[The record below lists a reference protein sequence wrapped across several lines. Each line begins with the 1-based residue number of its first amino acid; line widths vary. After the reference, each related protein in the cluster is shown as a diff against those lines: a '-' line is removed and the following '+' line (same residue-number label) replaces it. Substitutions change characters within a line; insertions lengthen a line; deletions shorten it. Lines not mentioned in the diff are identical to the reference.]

1 MAGMRTKTCSGTP
14 RQRRYGS
21 MRFAHLTARER
32 PLAVVEGD
40 RVAALAMEGIATVDD
55 LLAAGPDAWDAARD
69 AAPAALEDGG
79 EPLQPGML
87 DAPLKAP
94 SKIAC
99 VGLNY
104 HDHCRETGMAAPERP
119 LIFAKFPS
127 SLVGP
132 DAAIESPDGLT
143 EQVDWEVE
151 LAVVIGRRIRHA
163 SERAA
168 LDAIFGYTAAN
179 DVSARDLQF
188 ADQQWV
194 RAKSIDTFCPVGPVI
209 VTPDEF
215 GDPQQKR
222 LVARVNGETMQDST
236 TAEMIFGV
244 AEIVSFL
251 SQACTLEPGDLIL
264 TGTPWGVGGF
274 RDPPVFL
281 KPGDTIEIEV
291 EGVGVLANDVRRN
304 ST

>member
-1 MAGMRTKTCSGTP
+1 
-14 RQRRYGS
+14 
-21 MRFAHLTARER
+21 MRFAHLNGADR
-32 PLAVVEGD
+32 PLAVVEAN
-40 RVAALAMEGIATVDD
+40 RVAALSMEGVATIDE
-55 LLAAGPDAWDAARD
+55 LIAAGPEAWEGARG
-69 AAPAALEDGG
+69 AAPAALEGGG

-87 DAPLKAP
+87 EAPLKTP

-104 HDHCRETGMAAPERP
+104 HDHCRETGMVAPERP

-132 DAAIESPDGLT
+132 DAAIEWPKGLT

-151 LAVVIGRRIRHA
+151 LAVVMGRRISHA
-163 SERAA
+163 SEQEA
-168 LDAIFGYTAAN
+168 LDAVFGYTAAN

-194 RAKSIDTFCPVGPVI
+194 RAKSIDTFCPLGPVI

-215 GDPQQKR
+215 GDPQDKG

-251 SQACTLEPGDLIL
+251 SRACTLEPGDLIL

-281 KPGDTIEIEV
+281 EPGDRVEVEV
-291 EGVGVLANDVRRN
+291 EGVGVLANDIGR
-304 ST
+304 STT

>member
-1 MAGMRTKTCSGTP
+1 
-14 RQRRYGS
+14 
-21 MRFAHLTARER
+21 MRFAHLKGAER
-32 PLAVVEGD
+32 PLAVVEGG
-40 RVAALAMEGIATVDD
+40 RVAALAMDGAATVDE
-55 LLAAGPDAWDAARD
+55 LVTAGPKVLDAARD
-69 AAPAALEDGG
+69 AAAAALTGG

-87 DAPLKAP
+87 DAPLTAP
-94 SKIAC
+94 SKVAC

-119 LIFAKFPS
+119 IIFAKFPS

-132 DAAIESPDGLT
+132 DAAIEWPDGLT

-163 SERAA
+163 DASEA

-194 RAKSIDTFCPVGPVI
+194 RAKSIDGFCPLGPVI

-215 GDPQQKR
+215 GAPQDKR
-222 LVARVNGETMQDST
+222 LIARVNGETMQDST

-251 SQACTLEPGDLIL
+251 SRACTLEPGDLIL

-274 RDPPVFL
+274 RDPPIFL
-281 KPGDTIEIEV
+281 KPDDTVEVEV
-291 EGVGVLANDVRRN
+291 EGVGVLANQVRR
-304 ST
+304 STAEAAS

>member
-1 MAGMRTKTCSGTP
+1 
-14 RQRRYGS
+14 
-21 MRFAHLTARER
+21 MRFAHLKDAER
-32 PLAVVEGD
+32 PLAVIAGD
-40 RVAALAMEGIATVDD
+40 RVAALAMDALATVDD
-55 LLAAGPDAWDAARD
+55 LIAAGPDAWGAARD
-69 AAPAALEDGG
+69 AATAALESDAD
-79 EPLQPGML
+79 PLQRGML
-87 DAPLKAP
+87 DAPLRAP

-104 HDHCRETGMAAPERP
+104 HDHCRETGMVAPERP

-127 SLVGP
+127 ALVGP

-151 LAVVIGRRIRHA
+151 LAVVIGRRIRHVDA
-163 SERAA
+163 GEA
-168 LDAIFGYTAAN
+168 LEAIFGYTAAN

-194 RAKSIDTFCPVGPVI
+194 RAKSIDSFCPLGPVI

-215 GDPQQKR
+215 GDPQDKR
-222 LVARVNGETMQDST
+222 LVTRVNGETMQDST

-251 SQACTLEPGDLIL
+251 SRACTLEPGDLIL

-281 KPGDTIEIEV
+281 KPGDTVEV
-291 EGVGVLANDVRRN
+291 EVEDVGVLANNVGRN
-304 ST
+304 TT

>member
-1 MAGMRTKTCSGTP
+1 MAP
-14 RQRRYGS
+14 
-21 MRFAHLTARER
+21 MRFAHLTGRER

-40 RVAALAMEGIATVDD
+40 RIAALAIDGIATVDE
-55 LLAAGPDAWDAARD
+55 LIAAGPETWDAARK
-69 AAPAALEDGG
+69 AAAAALDSG
-79 EPLQPGML
+79 ESLAPGML
-87 DAPLKAP
+87 HAPVKAP

-132 DAAIESPDGLT
+132 DAPIEWPEGLT

-163 SERAA
+163 DAGEA

-194 RAKSIDTFCPVGPVI
+194 RAKSIDSFCPVGPVI

-215 GDPQQKR
+215 GDPQDKG
-222 LVARVNGETMQDST
+222 LIARVNGETMQDST

-251 SQACTLEPGDLIL
+251 SRACTLEPGDLIL

-274 RDPPVFL
+274 RTPPIFL
-281 KPGDTIEIEV
+281 KPGDTVEIEV
-291 EGVGVLANDVRRN
+291 EGVGVLANHVRR
-304 ST
+304 STK

>member
-1 MAGMRTKTCSGTP
+1 
-14 RQRRYGS
+14 
-21 MRFAHLTARER
+21 MRFAHLKAAER

-40 RVAALAMEGIATVDD
+40 YVAPLTLDGIATVDD
-55 LLAAGPDAWDAARD
+55 LIGAGPEAWEAAR
-69 AAPAALEDGG
+69 AVSLEGG
-79 EPLQPGML
+79 AEPLEPGML

-104 HDHCRETGMAAPERP
+104 HDHCRETGMAAPSRP

-143 EQVDWEVE
+143 EQVDWEAE

-163 SERAA
+163 SAGQA

-194 RAKSIDTFCPVGPVI
+194 RAKSIDTFCPVGPLI

-215 GDPQQKR
+215 GDPQDKR
-222 LVARVNGETMQDST
+222 VASRVNGDTMQDST
-236 TAEMIFGV
+236 TAEMIFPV

-251 SQACTLEPGDLIL
+251 SDACTLEPGDLIL

-281 KPGDTIEIEV
+281 KPGDTVEIEV
-291 EGVGVLANDVRRN
+291 EGVGVLANEVRR
-304 ST
+304 STT

>member
-1 MAGMRTKTCSGTP
+1 
-14 RQRRYGS
+14 
-21 MRFAHLTARER
+21 MRFAHLKAGER

-40 RVAALAMEGIATVDD
+40 RVAPLMLDAITTVDD
-55 LLAAGPDAWDAARD
+55 LIGAGPEAWEAARGVSLD
-69 AAPAALEDGG
+69 DG
-79 EPLQPGML
+79 EPLKPGML
-87 DAPLKAP
+87 DAPLRAP

-104 HDHCRETGMAAPERP
+104 HDHCRETGMAAPSRP

-143 EQVDWEVE
+143 EQVDWEAE

-163 SERAA
+163 SAGEA

-194 RAKSIDTFCPVGPVI
+194 RAKSIDTFCPVGPLI

-215 GDPQQKR
+215 GDPQDKR
-222 LVARVNGETMQDST
+222 VASRVNGDTMQDST
-236 TAEMIFGV
+236 TAEMIFPV

-251 SQACTLEPGDLIL
+251 SHACTLEPGDLIL

-281 KPGDTIEIEV
+281 KPGDTVEIEV
-291 EGVGVLANDVRRN
+291 EGVGVLANQVRR
-304 ST
+304 STT

>member
-1 MAGMRTKTCSGTP
+1 MRL
-14 RQRRYGS
+14 
-21 MRFAHLTARER
+21 AHLTAAAR

-40 RVAALAMEGIATVDD
+40 RVAPLAMDGLATVDE
-55 LLAAGPDAWDAARD
+55 LIAAGPDAWEAARV
-69 AAPAALEDGG
+69 ASATALEAGQA
-79 EPLQPGML
+79 LRPGML
-87 DAPLKAP
+87 DAPLASP

-104 HDHCRETGMAAPERP
+104 YDHCRETGMAAPERP

-132 DAAIESPDGLT
+132 DAAIEWPEGLT

-151 LAVVIGRRIRHA
+151 LAVVIGRRTRHA
-163 SERAA
+163 SESEA

-194 RAKSIDTFCPVGPVI
+194 RAKSIDSFCPLGPVI

-215 GDPQQKR
+215 GDPQDKR
-222 LVARVNGETMQDST
+222 LITRVNGDAMQDST
-236 TAEMIFGV
+236 TTEMIFGV
-244 AEIVSFL
+244 AEIFSFL
-251 SQACTLEPGDLIL
+251 SRACTLEPGDLIL

-281 KPGDTIEIEV
+281 APGDTVEVEV
-291 EGVGVLANDVRRN
+291 EGVGVLANNVGRSN
-304 ST
+304 T

>member
-1 MAGMRTKTCSGTP
+1 
-14 RQRRYGS
+14 
-21 MRFAHLTARER
+21 MRFAHLKGTDR
-32 PLAVVEGD
+32 PLAVVEAE
-40 RVAALAMEGIATVDD
+40 RVAALALDGVATIDE
-55 LLAAGPDAWDAARD
+55 LIAAGPEAWNAARR
-69 AAPAALEDGG
+69 AAATAFENG
-79 EPLQPGML
+79 EPLAPGML
-87 DAPLKAP
+87 AAPLGAP

-132 DAAIESPDGLT
+132 DAAIEWPEGLT

-151 LAVVIGRRIRHA
+151 LAVVIGRRVRHA
-163 SERAA
+163 VPDEA
-168 LDAIFGYTAAN
+168 LDAVFGYTAAN

-194 RAKSIDTFCPVGPVI
+194 RAKSIDGFCPVGPVI

-215 GDPQQKR
+215 GDPQDKR
-222 LVARVNGETMQDST
+222 LFARVNGETMQDST

-251 SQACTLEPGDLIL
+251 SRACTLEPGDLIL

-281 KPGDTIEIEV
+281 QPGDTVEVEV
-291 EGVGVLANDVRRN
+291 EGVGVLANDVGR
-304 ST
+304 TAT

>member
-1 MAGMRTKTCSGTP
+1 
-14 RQRRYGS
+14 
-21 MRFAHLTARER
+21 MRFAHLKAAER

-40 RVAALAMEGIATVDD
+40 RVAPLGLDGIATVDD
-55 LLAAGPDAWDAARD
+55 LIGAGPNALEAAR
-69 AAPAALEDGG
+69 AAPRDDGQ
-79 EPLQPGML
+79 PLAPGML
-87 DAPLKAP
+87 DAPLKGP
-94 SKIAC
+94 SKIVC

-132 DAAIESPDGLT
+132 DAAIEAPHGLT
-143 EQVDWEVE
+143 EQVDWEAE
-151 LAVVIGRRIRHA
+151 LAVVIGRRIRQA
-163 SERAA
+163 SAGEA
-168 LDAIFGYTAAN
+168 LNAIFGYTAAN

-194 RAKSIDTFCPVGPVI
+194 RAKSIDTFCPVGPLI

-215 GDPQQKR
+215 GDPQDKR
-222 LVARVNGETMQDST
+222 VASRVNGHTMQDST
-236 TAEMIFGV
+236 TAEMIFPV

-251 SQACTLEPGDLIL
+251 SHACTLEPGDLIL

-281 KPGDTIEIEV
+281 KPGDTVEIEV
-291 EGVGVLANDVRRN
+291 EGVGVLANEVRR
-304 ST
+304 STT

>member
-1 MAGMRTKTCSGTP
+1 
-14 RQRRYGS
+14 
-21 MRFAHLTARER
+21 MRFAHLTGAAR

-40 RVAALAMEGIATVDD
+40 RVATLAVDGAATVDE
-55 LLAAGPDAWDAARD
+55 LIGAGPPAWEAARELAR
-69 AAPAALEDGG
+69 AAIENCEALE
-79 EPLQPGML
+79 PGIL
-87 DAPLKAP
+87 DAPLKSP

-104 HDHCRETGMAAPERP
+104 HDHCRETGMAVPERP

-132 DAAIESPDGLT
+132 GAAIAWPEGLT

-151 LAVVIGRRIRHA
+151 LAVVIGRRTRHA
-163 SERAA
+163 SEREA

-194 RAKSIDTFCPVGPVI
+194 RAKSIDSFCPLGPVI

-215 GDPQQKR
+215 GDPQDKR
-222 LVARVNGETMQDST
+222 LVTRVNGETMQDST

-244 AEIVSFL
+244 AEVVSFL
-251 SQACTLEPGDLIL
+251 SRASTLEPGDLVL

-281 KPGDTIEIEV
+281 KPGDTVEV
-291 EGVGVLANDVRRN
+291 EVEDIGVLANDVGRDTR
-304 ST
+304 

>member
-1 MAGMRTKTCSGTP
+1 
-14 RQRRYGS
+14 
-21 MRFAHLTARER
+21 MRFAHVTGAER

-40 RVAALAMEGIATVDD
+40 RVATLAVDGAATVDE
-55 LLAAGPDAWDAARD
+55 LIAAGPVAWEAARVV
-69 AAPAALEDGG
+69 ARAALEDG
-79 EPLQPGML
+79 EALEPGML
-87 DAPLKAP
+87 DAPLKSP

-104 HDHCRETGMAAPERP
+104 HDHARETGMAAPERP

-132 DAAIESPDGLT
+132 GAAIEWPDGLT

-163 SERAA
+163 SEREA
-168 LDAIFGYTAAN
+168 LEAIFGYTAAN

-194 RAKSIDTFCPVGPVI
+194 RAKSIDSFCPLGPVI

-215 GDPQQKR
+215 GDPQEKR
-222 LVARVNGETMQDST
+222 LVTRVNGETMQDST
-236 TAEMIFGV
+236 TAEMIFSV

-251 SQACTLEPGDLIL
+251 SRACTLETGDLIL

-281 KPGDTIEIEV
+281 KPGDTVEVEV
-291 EGVGVLANDVRRN
+291 EGVGVLANNVGRN
-304 ST
+304 TT

>member
-1 MAGMRTKTCSGTP
+1 
-14 RQRRYGS
+14 
-21 MRFAHLTARER
+21 MRFAHVTGAAR

-40 RVAALAMEGIATVDD
+40 RVATLAMDGAATVDE
-55 LLAAGPDAWDAARD
+55 LIGAGPAAWEAAREVAR
-69 AAPAALEDGG
+69 AAIENGEALE
-79 EPLQPGML
+79 PGML
-87 DAPLKAP
+87 DAPLKSP

-127 SLVGP
+127 SVVGP
-132 DAAIESPDGLT
+132 GAAIEWPDGLT

-151 LAVVIGRRIRHA
+151 LAVVIGRRTRHA
-163 SERAA
+163 SESEA

-194 RAKSIDTFCPVGPVI
+194 RAKSIDSFCPLGPVI

-215 GDPQQKR
+215 GDPQDKR
-222 LVARVNGETMQDST
+222 LYTRVNGETMQDST

-251 SQACTLEPGDLIL
+251 SRACTLEPGDLIL

-281 KPGDTIEIEV
+281 KPGDTVEV
-291 EGVGVLANDVRRN
+291 EVEDVGVLANDVGRN
-304 ST
+304 TR

>member
-1 MAGMRTKTCSGTP
+1 
-14 RQRRYGS
+14 
-21 MRFAHLTARER
+21 MRFAHLKAVER
-32 PLAVVEGD
+32 PLAVVEGK
-40 RVAALAMEGIATVDD
+40 RVAPLTLDGIATVDD
-55 LLAAGPDAWDAARD
+55 LIGAGPQAWDAAR
-69 AAPAALEDGG
+69 AAALDDG

-87 DAPLKAP
+87 DAPLRSP

-104 HDHCRETGMAAPERP
+104 HDHCRETGMAAPQRP
-119 LIFAKFPS
+119 LIFAKFAS
-127 SLVGP
+127 SLTGP
-132 DAAIESPDGLT
+132 DASIEWPAGLT
-143 EQVDWEVE
+143 EQVDWEAE
-151 LAVVIGRRIRHA
+151 LAVVIGRRTRQA
-163 SERAA
+163 SEAEA

-188 ADQQWV
+188 SDQQWV
-194 RAKSIDTFCPVGPVI
+194 RGKSLDTFCPVGPVI

-215 GDPQQKR
+215 GDPQDKR
-222 LVARVNGETMQDST
+222 LLARVNGETVKDAT

-274 RDPPVFL
+274 RDPPIFL
-281 KPGDTIEIEV
+281 KAGDTVEIEV
-291 EGVGVLANDVRRN
+291 EGVGVLANNVGRD
-304 ST
+304 TT

>member
-1 MAGMRTKTCSGTP
+1 
-14 RQRRYGS
+14 
-21 MRFAHLTARER
+21 MRFAHVTGAER

-40 RVAALAMEGIATVDD
+40 RVATLAVDGAATVDE
-55 LLAAGPDAWDAARD
+55 LIAAGPAAWEAARVV
-69 AAPAALEDGG
+69 ARAALEDG
-79 EPLQPGML
+79 EALEPGML
-87 DAPLKAP
+87 DAPLKSP

-132 DAAIESPDGLT
+132 GAAIEWPDGLT

-163 SERAA
+163 SEREA
-168 LDAIFGYTAAN
+168 LEAIFGYTVAN

-194 RAKSIDTFCPVGPVI
+194 RAKSIDSFCPLGPVI

-215 GDPQQKR
+215 GDPQEKR
-222 LVARVNGETMQDST
+222 LVTRVNGETMQDST

-251 SQACTLEPGDLIL
+251 SRACTLEPGDLIL

-281 KPGDTIEIEV
+281 KPGDTVEVEV
-291 EGVGVLANDVRRN
+291 EGVGVLANNVGRN
-304 ST
+304 TT

>member
-1 MAGMRTKTCSGTP
+1 
-14 RQRRYGS
+14 
-21 MRFAHLTARER
+21 MRFAHLKDAQR
-32 PLAVVEGD
+32 PLAVVEEN
-40 RVAALAMEGIATVDD
+40 RVAALPLDGVATIGELIAG
-55 LLAAGPDAWDAARD
+55 GPEIWDAAREAGARVIQD
-69 AAPAALEDGG
+69 GEALRA
-79 EPLQPGML
+79 GML

-94 SKIAC
+94 SKVAC

-132 DAAIESPDGLT
+132 DAAIEWPDGLT

-151 LAVVIGRRIRHA
+151 LTVVIGRRIRHA
-163 SERAA
+163 GEREA

-194 RAKSIDTFCPVGPVI
+194 RAKSIDTFCPLGPVI

-215 GDPQQKR
+215 GDPQDKR
-222 LVARVNGETMQDST
+222 LFARVNGETMQDST

-251 SQACTLEPGDLIL
+251 SRACTLEPGDLIL

-281 KPGDTIEIEV
+281 EPGDTVEVEV
-291 EGVGVLANDVRRN
+291 EGVGVLANDIGRN
-304 ST
+304 TT

>member
-1 MAGMRTKTCSGTP
+1 MRL
-14 RQRRYGS
+14 
-21 MRFAHLTARER
+21 AHLTAAER
-32 PLAVVEGD
+32 PLAVVEGE
-40 RVAALAMEGIATVDD
+40 RVAALAIDGLTTVDE
-55 LLAAGPDAWDAARD
+55 LIAAGPDAWEAARD
-69 AAPAALEDGG
+69 AAPRVLESDG
-79 EPLQPGML
+79 EPLRPGML
-87 DAPLKAP
+87 DAPLTAP

-119 LIFAKFPS
+119 LIFAKFAS
-127 SLVGP
+127 SLTGP
-132 DAAIESPDGLT
+132 DASIEWSDRLT
-143 EQVDWEVE
+143 EQVDWEAE
-151 LAVVIGRRIRHA
+151 LAVVIGRRTREA
-163 SERAA
+163 SEREA
-168 LDAIFGYTAAN
+168 LAAIFGYTAAN

-188 ADQQWV
+188 ADHQWV
-194 RAKSIDTFCPVGPVI
+194 RGKSLDTFCPVGPVI

-215 GDPQQKR
+215 GDPQDKR

-264 TGTPWGVGGF
+264 TGTPWGVGAF

-281 KPGDTIEIEV
+281 SPGDSVEIEV
-291 EGVGVLANDVRRN
+291 EEVGVLANNVGRN
-304 ST
+304 TT

>member
-1 MAGMRTKTCSGTP
+1 
-14 RQRRYGS
+14 
-21 MRFAHLTARER
+21 MRFAHLRDAER
-32 PLAVVEGD
+32 PLAVVEEG
-40 RVAALAMEGIATVDD
+40 RVARLPIDGVATIDE
-55 LLAAGPDAWDAARD
+55 LIAAGSKAWEAAREAGAGTIQD
-69 AAPAALEDGG
+69 G
-79 EPLQPGML
+79 EPLRPGML
-87 DAPLKAP
+87 AAPLTTP

-127 SLVGP
+127 SLTGP
-132 DAAIESPDGLT
+132 DAPIEWPDGLT

-151 LAVVIGRRIRHA
+151 LAVVIGRRIRDA
-163 SERAA
+163 GEDEA
-168 LDAIFGYTAAN
+168 LEAVFGYTAAN

-194 RAKSIDTFCPVGPVI
+194 RAKSIDSFCPLGPVI

-215 GDPQQKR
+215 GDPQNKG
-222 LVARVNGETMQDST
+222 LLARVNGQTMQDST

-251 SQACTLEPGDLIL
+251 SRACTLEPGDLIL

-281 KPGDTIEIEV
+281 QPGDTVEVEV
-291 EGVGVLANDVRRN
+291 EGIGVLANDIGRK
-304 ST
+304 TT

>member
-1 MAGMRTKTCSGTP
+1 MRL
-14 RQRRYGS
+14 
-21 MRFAHLTARER
+21 AHVKGAER
-32 PLAVVEGD
+32 PLAVVEGNH
-40 RVAALAMEGIATVDD
+40 VAPLAVEGAATVDE
-55 LLAAGPDAWDAARD
+55 LIAAGPETWESARM
-69 AAPAALEDGG
+69 AERAALEDGVA
-79 EPLQPGML
+79 LVPGTL
-87 DAPLKAP
+87 DAPLKSP

-104 HDHCRETGMAAPERP
+104 YDHCRETGMAAPERP

-132 DAAIESPDGLT
+132 DDVIEWPEGLT

-163 SERAA
+163 GEREA
-168 LDAIFGYTAAN
+168 LEAIFGYTAAN

-194 RAKSIDTFCPVGPVI
+194 RAKSIDSFCPLGPVI
-209 VTPDEF
+209 VTREEF
-215 GDPQQKR
+215 GDPQNKR
-222 LVARVNGETMQDST
+222 LMARVNSETMQDSAT
-236 TAEMIFGV
+236 GEMIFGV

-251 SQACTLEPGDLIL
+251 SRACTLEPGDVIL

-281 KPGDTIEIEV
+281 KPGDTVEVEV
-291 EGVGVLANDVRRN
+291 EGVGVLANNVGR
-304 ST
+304 SKT

>member
-1 MAGMRTKTCSGTP
+1 
-14 RQRRYGS
+14 
-21 MRFAHLTARER
+21 MRFAHVTGAER
-32 PLAVVEGD
+32 PLAVVDGD
-40 RVAALAMEGIATVDD
+40 RVATLSVDATATVDE
-55 LLAAGPDAWDAARD
+55 LIAAGPAAWDAARVV
-69 AAPAALEDGG
+69 ARAALEDG
-79 EPLQPGML
+79 EALEPGML
-87 DAPLKAP
+87 DAPLKSP

-132 DAAIESPDGLT
+132 GAAIEWPDGLT

-163 SERAA
+163 SEHEA
-168 LDAIFGYTAAN
+168 LEAIFGYSAAN

-194 RAKSIDTFCPVGPVI
+194 RAKSIDSFCPLGPVI

-215 GDPQQKR
+215 GDPQDKR
-222 LVARVNGETMQDST
+222 LVTRVNGETMQDST
-236 TAEMIFGV
+236 TAEMIFSVG
-244 AEIVSFL
+244 EIVSFL
-251 SQACTLEPGDLIL
+251 SRACTLETGDLIL

-281 KPGDTIEIEV
+281 KPGDTVEVEV
-291 EGVGVLANDVRRN
+291 EGIGVLANNVGRN
-304 ST
+304 TA

>member
-1 MAGMRTKTCSGTP
+1 
-14 RQRRYGS
+14 
-21 MRFAHLTARER
+21 MRFAHMKGAER

-40 RVAALAMEGIATVDD
+40 RVAALAIDGLATVDD
-55 LLAAGPDAWDAARD
+55 LIAAGPTMWDGAREAA
-69 AAPAALEDGG
+69 AEALTDG
-79 EPLQPGML
+79 EHLQPGML
-87 DAPLKAP
+87 DAPLAAP
-94 SKIAC
+94 SKVAC

-119 LIFAKFPS
+119 IIFAKFPS

-132 DAAIESPDGLT
+132 DAAIEWPDGLT

-151 LAVVIGRRIRHA
+151 LAVVIGRRIRGA
-163 SERAA
+163 DADEA

-194 RAKSIDTFCPVGPVI
+194 RAKSIDSFCPVGPVI

-215 GDPQQKR
+215 GAPQDKR
-222 LVARVNGETMQDST
+222 LSARVNGETMQDST

-244 AEIVSFL
+244 AQIVSFL
-251 SQACTLEPGDLIL
+251 SRACTLEPGDLIL

-274 RDPPVFL
+274 RDPPIFL
-281 KPGDTIEIEV
+281 KPDDTVEIEV
-291 EGVGVLANDVRRN
+291 EGVGVLSNQVRR
-304 ST
+304 STA

>member
-1 MAGMRTKTCSGTP
+1 
-14 RQRRYGS
+14 
-21 MRFAHLTARER
+21 MRFAHLKGARR
-32 PLAVVEGD
+32 PLAVVDD
-40 RVAALAMEGIATVDD
+40 RRVIPLTLEGIATVDD
-55 LLAAGPDAWDAARD
+55 LTAAGPDARRAADSAAEDAG
-69 AAPAALEDGG
+69 GG
-79 EPLQPGML
+79 EPLRPGML
-87 DAPLKAP
+87 AAPLAAP

-127 SLVGP
+127 SLADP
-132 DAAIESPDGLT
+132 DEEIEWPDGLT

-151 LAVVIGRRIRHA
+151 LAAVIGRRIRCA
-163 SERAA
+163 GPSEA
-168 LDAIFGYTAAN
+168 LDAVFGYTAAN

-194 RAKSIDTFCPVGPVI
+194 RAKSIDGFCPLGPAI
-209 VTPDEF
+209 VTADEF
-215 GDPQQKR
+215 GDPQDKR
-222 LVARVNGETMQDST
+222 LLARVNGETMQDST

-251 SQACTLEPGDLIL
+251 SHSCTLEPGDLIL

-281 KPGDTIEIEV
+281 KPGDTVEVEV
-291 EGVGVLANDVRRN
+291 EGVGVLANHIGRN
-304 ST
+304 TT

>member
-1 MAGMRTKTCSGTP
+1 
-14 RQRRYGS
+14 
-21 MRFAHLTARER
+21 MRFAHLTDAEH
-32 PLAVVEGD
+32 PLAVVEAG
-40 RVAALAMEGIATVDD
+40 RAAALPVDGVTTID
-55 LLAAGPDAWDAARD
+55 ELIAAGPGAWEAARETGARTIQD
-69 AAPAALEDGG
+69 G
-79 EPLQPGML
+79 EPLQPGVL
-87 DAPLKAP
+87 AAPLRTP

-132 DAAIESPDGLT
+132 DAAIEWPDGLT

-151 LAVVIGRRIRHA
+151 LAVVMGRRIRHA
-163 SERAA
+163 TEREA
-168 LDAIFGYTAAN
+168 LDAVFGYTAAN

-194 RAKSIDTFCPVGPVI
+194 RAKSIDSFCPLGPVI

-215 GDPQQKR
+215 GDPQDKG
-222 LVARVNGETMQDST
+222 LVARVNGEMMQDST

-244 AEIVSFL
+244 AEILSFL
-251 SQACTLEPGDLIL
+251 SRACTLEPGDLIL

-281 KPGDTIEIEV
+281 EPGDRVEVEV
-291 EGVGVLANDVRRN
+291 EGIGVLANDIGR
-304 ST
+304 STT

>member
-1 MAGMRTKTCSGTP
+1 
-14 RQRRYGS
+14 
-21 MRFAHLTARER
+21 MRFAHLTAAGR
-32 PLAVVEGD
+32 PLAVVEGNT
-40 RVAALAMEGIATVDD
+40 VAPLAMDRIGTVDD
-55 LLAAGPDAWDAARD
+55 LIAAGSDAWDAARD
-69 AAPAALEDGG
+69 AAVTALERSA
-79 EPLQPGML
+79 EPLTRGML

-143 EQVDWEVE
+143 EQVDWEAE

-163 SERAA
+163 SEGEA

-194 RAKSIDTFCPVGPVI
+194 RAKSIDTFCPVGPLI

-215 GDPQQKR
+215 GDPQDKR
-222 LVARVNGETMQDST
+222 VASRVNGHTMQDST
-236 TAEMIFGV
+236 TAEMIFPV
-244 AEIVSFL
+244 AEILSFL
-251 SQACTLEPGDLIL
+251 SRACTLEPGDLIL

-281 KPGDTIEIEV
+281 KPGDTVEIEV
-291 EGVGVLANDVRRN
+291 EGVGVLANEVRR
-304 ST
+304 STT

>member
-1 MAGMRTKTCSGTP
+1 
-14 RQRRYGS
+14 
-21 MRFAHLTARER
+21 MRFAHLKGTDR
-32 PLAVVEGD
+32 PLAVVEAEH
-40 RVAALAMEGIATVDD
+40 VAALALDGVATIDE
-55 LLAAGPDAWDAARD
+55 LIAAGPEAWNAARR
-69 AAPAALEDGG
+69 AAATAFENG
-79 EPLQPGML
+79 EPLAPGML
-87 DAPLKAP
+87 AAPLGAP

-132 DAAIESPDGLT
+132 DAAIEWPEGLT

-151 LAVVIGRRIRHA
+151 LAVVIGRRVRHA
-163 SERAA
+163 VPDEA
-168 LDAIFGYTAAN
+168 LDAVFGYTAAN

-194 RAKSIDTFCPVGPVI
+194 RAKSIDGFCPVGPVI

-215 GDPQQKR
+215 GDPQDKR
-222 LVARVNGETMQDST
+222 LFARVNGETMQDST

-251 SQACTLEPGDLIL
+251 SRACTLEPGDLIL

-281 KPGDTIEIEV
+281 QPGDTVEVEV
-291 EGVGVLANDVRRN
+291 EGVGVLANDVGR
-304 ST
+304 TAT

>member
-1 MAGMRTKTCSGTP
+1 
-14 RQRRYGS
+14 
-21 MRFAHLTARER
+21 MRFAHLTGAAR

-40 RVAALAMEGIATVDD
+40 RVATLAVDGAATVDE
-55 LLAAGPDAWDAARD
+55 LIGAGPPAWEAARELAR
-69 AAPAALEDGG
+69 AAIENGEALE
-79 EPLQPGML
+79 PGIL
-87 DAPLKAP
+87 DAPLKSP

-104 HDHCRETGMAAPERP
+104 HDHCRETGMAVPERP

-132 DAAIESPDGLT
+132 GAAIAWPEGLT

-151 LAVVIGRRIRHA
+151 LAVVIGHRTRHA
-163 SERAA
+163 SEREA

-194 RAKSIDTFCPVGPVI
+194 RAKSIDSFCPLGPVI

-215 GDPQQKR
+215 GDPQDKR
-222 LVARVNGETMQDST
+222 LVTRVNGETMQDST

-244 AEIVSFL
+244 AEVVSFL
-251 SQACTLEPGDLIL
+251 SRASTLEPGDLIL

-281 KPGDTIEIEV
+281 KPGDTVEV
-291 EGVGVLANDVRRN
+291 EVEDIGVLANDVGRDTR
-304 ST
+304 